1 MNADFMEALPLASV
15 DALLWWVAVYTTFY
29 GRISFS
35 FCLPIMKRSQTKTR
49 WIRIKIIYIIEYW
62 ALFLAGWYIRLCV
75 SAGALFVLS
84 RCIFGATTVRFPC
97 SAWAILQTALPHWCT
112 KVSSMWVSAFVY
124 LYDGLNSRT
133 KLVLRL
139 TFQTLQA
146 TDFLLYK
153 NFKYFDYSSRQTIEV
168 EFILFKKDFENEG
181 EKSWAPLLLYR
192 AFVFKS
198 GPVSFLLVDCV
209 NRHSCDADCRK
220 SAILRR
226 WLVRVRCIPIT
237 CSCSCDSLF
246 SVEWLTRLVRQVGP
260 PHVNSDN
267 QKWIA

>member
-1 MNADFMEALPLASV
+1 
-15 DALLWWVAVYTTFY
+15 
-29 GRISFS
+29 
-35 FCLPIMKRSQTKTR
+35 
-49 WIRIKIIYIIEYW
+49 
-62 ALFLAGWYIRLCV
+62 
-75 SAGALFVLS
+75 
-84 RCIFGATTVRFPC
+84 
-97 SAWAILQTALPHWCT
+97 
-112 KVSSMWVSAFVY
+112 MWVSAFVY

-237 CSCSCDSLF
+237 CSCEVCLFWLARSVRSTSRWTQISSEMNCIAKNKCPESQKLDTRRKGENLNATDITRVLALKCLRRRCF
-246 SVEWLTRLVRQVGP
+246 SVECSSFLNAFSGSPSHETEISLK
-260 PHVNSDN
+260 D
-267 QKWIA
+267 